1 MAASTAWR
9 KRLVQHKIFEVLR
22 ENQDKFNLPRESK
35 NILVIKDGDLFVWDA
50 DDCCILTTNLKALA
64 RDKIDADS
72 ENESDAK
79 TKHGYQVCVML
90 LLGCKSNSEYL
101 MPLTYREA

>member
-22 ENQDKFNLPRESK
+22 KNQDKFNLPRESK
-35 NILVIKDGDLFVWDA
+35 NILVIKDGDLFVWDT

-72 ENESDAK
+72 HSETSESESDAK
-79 TKHGYQVCVML
+79 TKHGYQVGLML
-90 LLGCKSNSEYL
+90 FRYTVISRLQI
-101 MPLTYREA
+101 

>member
-9 KRLVQHKIFEVLR
+9 KRLVQHNIFEVLR
-22 ENQDKFNLPRESK
+22 KNQDKINLPRESK

-64 RDKIDADS
+64 RDKIDAHS
-72 ENESDAK
+72 ETSESESDAK
-79 TKHGYQVCVML
+79 TKHGYQVGLML
-90 LLGCKSNSEYL
+90 FRHTVISRLQI
-101 MPLTYREA
+101 